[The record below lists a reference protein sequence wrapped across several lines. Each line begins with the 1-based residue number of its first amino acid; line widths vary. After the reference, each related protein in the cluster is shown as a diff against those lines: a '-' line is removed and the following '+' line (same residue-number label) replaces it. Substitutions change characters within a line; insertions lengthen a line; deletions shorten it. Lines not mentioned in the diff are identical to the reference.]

1 MKLAENVLDVRTRGV
16 TNSKRFGIAQNA
28 KMFHILSNQLYS
40 QKAMAV
46 IRELSTNASDAH
58 IEAGNPNH
66 FHVHLPNQADPVF
79 RIRDFGVGLSE
90 DGMFNTFS
98 EYGESTKTDSNE
110 VNGCLGLGSK
120 SPFCYVKSFNVTSYF
135 NGMKLCYICAMDE
148 EGVPDL
154 NFLHKESTT
163 EPNGLE
169 ISFPVKPG
177 DFDEFCREAM
187 RVYHYFDN
195 KPIIT
200 GGLIGYSFKNH
211 TYSQRNIVISGEGWR
226 VCKINQD
233 NRVYPNFYN
242 KPKSNIVAIM
252 GNVAYPVEAN
262 NILGENKETTNPSIL
277 AWNKAFGKDEIDSW
291 RKFLHEVLNRG
302 DLYLEMDFPIGE
314 IDFDPSRENLQYTKS
329 VIATIRYRTQQIY
342 AEIQKNL
349 NEKIKDA
356 KSKIEAMKA
365 LSEAA
370 TLSSGWNTDASWT
383 DADGQVHKISL
394 GKDLT
399 YTIPKDKS
407 LYVFNY
413 RSGGY
418 RSRRMIAQVNEIY
431 FDTVAPRR
439 NYYHKNAV
447 FFVCDLA
454 SEETAKSIITR
465 YCAANNCY
473 AYMLRDINDPAKS
486 GEGFDDLVKDI
497 GGKDKLLKVSAYK
510 GQFITAR
517 AKRSGTGIVSK
528 DDVFLIHSK
537 KIKGSSLSAS
547 YGSARYL
554 SSIQQKDLDDLVNW
568 NEVVYV
574 PIIRYGSSKD
584 FPHISVINHVV
595 SHPMMIKNTSLV
607 KDIFDQD
614 IFAIKQSSVDKLKSK
629 GIKLVDFNTYVFNK
643 MKAKAK
649 DISLAMD
656 YNALENFYRVQ
667 ANDLWDGSS
676 YSRVNIPHCCLFAIL
691 NIFGYSY
698 SDYLQKDT
706 AELIDEVLLMT
717 YFTNGHSGL
726 YLNNTL
732 NKKYSDKI
740 VTMITNKLGTNG
752 NIKQQDFVDQM
763 NMIRMFN
770 DLIIRL
776 YGTSDLKNEADKLNS
791 LLGNKTTK
799 SKINT
804 SNFATGK
811 SIKTKI
817 NDLLDRSPVLR
828 YNLAVNQS
836 TGRDENILKIDE
848 NNPSVV
854 FDTWNRRDN
863 LSFSKMNLADLRKSF
878 GSIIN

>member
-1 MKLAENVLDVRTRGV
+1 MKLAENILDVRTRGV

-58 IEAGNPNH
+58 IEAGNPNP

-226 VCKINQD
+226 VCKINHD
-233 NRVYPNFYN
+233 TRVYPNVYN

-342 AEIQKNL
+342 AEIQKSF

-394 GKDLT
+394 GKDLV

-413 RSGGY
+413 RNGGY

-439 NYYHKNAV
+439 NCHHKNSA

-454 SEETAKSIITR
+454 SEETAKSIISR

-486 GEGFDDLVKDI
+486 GEGFDDLIKDI
-497 GGKDKLLKVSAYK
+497 GGKDKLLKVSTYK
-510 GQFITAR
+510 GQFISPR
-517 AKRSGTGIVSK
+517 AKRSSKGVVSK
-528 DDVFLIHSK
+528 DDVFLLHSK
-537 KIKGSSLSAS
+537 KIKGSSLSVS
-547 YGSARYL
+547 YGSTNHL
-554 SSIQQKDLDDLVNW
+554 LSIQQKDLDDLVNW

-574 PIIRYGSSKD
+574 PIMRYASTKD
-584 FPHISVINHVV
+584 FPHISGIKHIASTPSMKSSIV
-595 SHPMMIKNTSLV
+595 S
-607 KDIFDQD
+607 DIFDQD
-614 IFAIKQSSVDKLKSK
+614 IFAIKQSSVEKLKSK

-643 MKAKAK
+643 MKAKVK
-649 DISLAMD
+649 DVSLAMD
-656 YNALENFYRVQ
+656 YATLEEFYRKQ
-667 ANDLWDGSS
+667 AEGLWEGSN
-676 YSRVNIPHCCLFAIL
+676 YHYNRVNLPHCCLFAIL

-698 SDYLQKDT
+698 SDYLKKET
-706 AELIDEVLLMT
+706 AEIIDEVLLMT
-717 YFTNGHSGL
+717 YFEHNHAML
-726 YLNNTL
+726 YHNDTL
-732 NKKYSDKI
+732 NKKYSEKI
-740 VTMITNKLGTNG
+740 ITMITNKIGTNS
-752 NIKQQDFVDQM
+752 NINKKDLVDQI
-763 NMIRMFN
+763 N
-770 DLIIRL
+770 LIKACDDFIDRL
-776 YGTSDLKNEADKLNS
+776 YGSLKNEATKLRS
-791 LLGNKTTK
+791 LISNKPK

-804 SNFATGK
+804 SSFATSKDIK
-811 SIKTKI
+811 SKI
-817 NDLLDRSPVLR
+817 TSLLDSSPVLR

-836 TGRDENILKIDE
+836 TGRTENILKIEDD
-848 NNPSVV
+848 NPGA
-854 FDTWNRRDN
+854 FFNTWNYRDN
-863 LSFSKMNLADLRKSF
+863 MGLSKMNLADLRKSF